1 MTSSMFKALVVTE
14 TDSQFV
20 RQILDRHPDE
30 LPPGDVLVK
39 VYYSSLNYKDALS
52 ATGNKGVTRRFPHV
66 PGVDV
71 SGIVEESIVDDF
83 KPGDKVIITGNDLG
97 SNTDGGYSDYVRVPA
112 TWIVKLPASL
122 SLRESM
128 ILGTAG
134 YTAGLSVHKL
144 LYHGVTPE
152 KGPVLVTGATGGVGC
167 IAVAILAKLG
177 FQVMAVTGKA
187 GAKQFLLDLGA
198 KEILAREQAL
208 DRTNRGLV
216 AGRWAGVVDT
226 VGGEL
231 LDSAI
236 RQTKLEGAV
245 ASCGNV
251 TSGELRT
258 SIYPFILRGVALL
271 GINSAFT
278 PMNVRLLIWKKL
290 ATDWKLD
297 LLDRIAREVSLEEL
311 DPYFDA
317 ILKGAVKGRVV
328 VRIATATDR

>member
-1 MTSSMFKALVVTE
+1 MTSPTFKALVVTE
-14 TDSQFV
+14 VDNRFV
-20 RQILDRHPDE
+20 RRIQGRQLDE

-39 VYYSSLNYKDALS
+39 VHYSSLNYKDALS
-52 ATGNKGVTRRFPHV
+52 ATGNRGVTRKFPHV
-66 PGVDV
+66 PGVDA
-71 SGIVEESIVDDF
+71 SGVVQESSVDDF
-83 KPGDKVIITGNDLG
+83 KPGDNVVITGNDLG
-97 SNTDGGYSDYVRVPA
+97 SNTDGGFSEFVRVPSE
-112 TWIVKLPASL
+112 WVVKLPDSL

-128 ILGTAG
+128 IIGTAG
-134 YTAGLSVHKL
+134 YTAGLSVLKL
-144 LYHGVTPE
+144 MQHDVTPE

-167 IAVAILAKLG
+167 IALAILAKVG
-177 FQVMAVTGKA
+177 FHVMAATGKIDA
-187 GAKQFLLDLGA
+187 RQFLLNLGA
-198 KEILAREQAL
+198 KEILTREQVL
-208 DRTNRGLV
+208 DTTNKGLL

-226 VGGEL
+226 VGGPL

-278 PMNVRLLIWKKL
+278 PMTVRRTVWNRL

-297 LLDRIAREVSLEEL
+297 SLERIVTEVPLERL
-311 DPYFDA
+311 DPHFDT
-317 ILKGAVKGRVV
+317 ILRGGVKGRIL
-328 VRIATATDR
+328 VRIAGGTES

>member
-1 MTSSMFKALVVTE
+1 MTPLAFKALLVTE
-14 TDSQFV
+14 TPDGRFIRDTVV
-20 RQILDRHPDE
+20 RQLSE
-30 LPPGDVLVK
+30 LPAGEVLVK
-39 VYYSSLNYKDALS
+39 VLYSSLNYKDALS
-52 ATGNKGVTRRFPHV
+52 ATGNKGVTRRFPHI
-66 PGVDV
+66 PGVDA
-71 SGIVEESIVDDF
+71 SGIVEESTADEF
-83 KPGDKVIITGNDLG
+83 KSGDKVIITGNDLG
-97 SNTDGGYSDYVRVPA
+97 SNTDGGFAEYVRVPA
-112 TWIVKLPASL
+112 NWIVKLPETL

-134 YTAGLSVHKL
+134 YTAGLSVNKL
-144 LYHGVTPE
+144 LYHGVSPE

-177 FQVMAVTGKA
+177 FHVLALTGKTD
-187 GAKQFLLDLGA
+187 AKQFLSDLGA
-198 KEILAREQAL
+198 KEILSRDQAL
-208 DRTNRGLV
+208 DKSGKGLLP
-216 AGRWAGVVDT
+216 GRWAGVVDT

-278 PMNVRLLIWKKL
+278 PMELRQTIWKRL
-290 ATDWKLD
+290 ATDWKPEQLE
-297 LLDRIAREVSLEEL
+297 RIVTEVPLQKL
-311 DPYFDA
+311 DPFFEA
-317 ILKGAVKGRVV
+317 ILNGNVKGRILIKV
-328 VRIATATDR
+328 AGS